1 MKALV
6 QAQISA
12 ASMGYEKMGTGHLLC
27 GLCRVGDELTR
38 CILGDLVPSEIE
50 EEVLAQCG
58 RGDVGFSRITGLTPH
73 AQRVLLRAIAYANP
87 DKKTL
92 AGVAHIWQ
100 ELLYEEGCTALS
112 VLNELGR
119 SVDSMRTAL
128 QNAVG
133 EIERP
138 VQAQRI
144 ASSSEPITQQEAQS
158 IRQNASASQNADG
171 QQKEN
176 QDPLEAYA
184 RNLTQAAQRH
194 ELEPLIGRKKE
205 LDSVIQ
211 ILGKKAKNNP
221 LLLGEPGVGKSAIA
235 EGLAQR
241 IADGDVPPMLLETQ
255 VYALDLAMLIAGT
268 KYRGEFEERM
278 KGVVASAQENGNVL
292 LFIDEL
298 HTLIGAGSSTE
309 GSLDAANILKPALA
323 RGELRVMGATT
334 YKEYRKYIEK
344 DAALAR
350 RFQRVDVQEPDH
362 AQTLEILSGL
372 RERYEN
378 YHHVEIS
385 DDALISAVE
394 LSSRYVTDRFMPD
407 KAIDL
412 IDEAA
417 SMANIET
424 WKQSRIPRPAIQSE
438 QNTDEAQEEAIEQV
452 IGLPTT
458 VIHADEIAKVV
469 SQWTGVPVEHVG
481 SDQQQDILNLENVLA
496 KRVVGQSEAIAS
508 IAKAL
513 RRARAGLNDPTR
525 PLGVFMLLGPSGV
538 GKTELCKALSEALF
552 GSENALIRVDMSEY
566 SEEATASRLIGSPP
580 GYVGYG
586 DGGQLTDAVLK
597 RPYSVVLF
605 DEIEKAHPKIFSLLL
620 QLLDDG
626 QLTDSVGR
634 KVNFKNTIIIMTS
647 NSGVSFDM
655 DKRLGFAGSSTDNKP
670 AVNHRRTIMEQVK
683 QTFRPEFLGRIDE
696 MIVMNSLT
704 DEDGAKIAA
713 LMLEK
718 IGGRLMERGIRLSYD
733 EQVPFALAKEGVSE
747 MSGARNL
754 RRVIAQKVEDPV
766 SDLVLKGKGRE
777 GIRIRVQGDDI
788 LVSEDCTALTSV

>member
-12 ASMGYEKMGTGHLLC
+12 ASMGHEKMGTGHLLC

-50 EEVLAQCG
+50 EEVLAQYG

-73 AQRVLLRAIAYANP
+73 AQRTLLRAISYANP

-100 ELLYEEGCTALS
+100 ELLYEEGCTALE
-112 VLNELGR
+112 VLNILGR

-138 VQAQRI
+138 IQAKHI
-144 ASSSEPITQQEAQS
+144 ASSSEPITQQEAAS
-158 IRQNASASQNADG
+158 VRQNAKAAQNGEG
-171 QQKEN
+171 QQKEE

-184 RNLTQAAQRH
+184 RNLTQAAISH
-194 ELEPLIGRKKE
+194 ELEPLIGREKE

-211 ILGKKAKNNP
+211 ILGKKTKNNP
-221 LLLGEPGVGKSAIA
+221 LLLGEPGVGKSALA

-241 IADGDVPPMLLETQ
+241 IADRNVPPMLLGTQ

-278 KGVVASAQENGNVL
+278 KGVVASAQEHGNVL

-350 RFQRVDVQEPDH
+350 RFQRVDVQEPSR

-417 SMANIET
+417 SMANIEV
-424 WKQSRIPRPAIQSE
+424 WKQSRIPLPALE
-438 QNTDEAQEEAIEQV
+438 NTDEPQEETTEQAV
-452 IGLPTT
+452 SMPTT

-469 SQWTGVPVEHVG
+469 SQWTGVPVERVG
-481 SDQQQDILNLENVLA
+481 SDQQQDILNLESVLA
-496 KRVVGQSEAIAS
+496 KRVIGQDEAIAS
-508 IAKAL
+508 IAKAF

-552 GSENALIRVDMSEY
+552 GSEDALIRVDMSEY

-626 QLTDSVGR
+626 QMTDSVGR
-634 KVNFKNTIIIMTS
+634 KVNFKNTIVIMTS

-655 DKRLGFAGSSTDNKP
+655 DKRLGFAGASTDHTP
-670 AVNHRRTIMEQVK
+670 MVNHRRTIIAQAK

-704 DEDGAKIAA
+704 EEDGARIAS
-713 LMLEK
+713 LMLDRVRD
-718 IGGRLMERGIRLSYD
+718 RLMERGISLTYD
-733 EQVPFALAKEGVSE
+733 EHVPHILAKEGISE

-754 RRVIAQKVEDPV
+754 RRVIAQRVEDPV
-766 SDLVLKGKGRE
+766 SELVLRGKGRN
-777 GIRIRVQGDDI
+777 GIRIQVQEGDI
-788 LVSEDCTALTSV
+788 LVSEDCAALTTA

>member
-12 ASMGYEKMGTGHLLC
+12 AAMGHEKMGTGHLLC
-27 GLCRVGDELTR
+27 GFCRVSDELTR
-38 CILGDLVPSEIE
+38 CILGDLTASEIE
-50 EEVLAQCG
+50 EEVLHHYG
-58 RGDVGFSRITGLTPH
+58 RGEVGFSRVTGLTAH
-73 AQRVLLRAIAYANP
+73 AQRALLRAVSYANP
-87 DKKTL
+87 DKKIL

-100 ELLYEEGCTALS
+100 ELLYEDDCTALN
-112 VLNELGR
+112 VLASLGYT
-119 SVDSMRTAL
+119 VDAMRTAL
-128 QNAVG
+128 FNAVG

-138 VQAQRI
+138 LQARRI
-144 ASSSEPITQQEAQS
+144 AASSEPISQQEA
-158 IRQNASASQNADG
+158 ASAQQSAKAAQNSET
-171 QQKEN
+171 KPEE
-176 QDPLEAYA
+176 DPLEAYA
-184 RNLTQAAQRH
+184 RNLTQAAVQH
-194 ELEPLIGRKKE
+194 ELEPLIGREDE
-205 LDSVIQ
+205 LESMIQ
-211 ILGKKAKNNP
+211 ILGKKMKNNP
-221 LLLGEPGVGKSAIA
+221 LLLGEPGVGKSALA
-235 EGLAQR
+235 EGLAMR
-241 IADGDVPPMLLETQ
+241 IANRDVPPSLLGVQ
-255 VYALDLAMLIAGT
+255 IYALDLALLVAGT
-268 KYRGEFEERM
+268 KYRGEFEERI
-278 KGVVASAQENGNVL
+278 KGVVSAAQERGNII

-298 HTLIGAGSSTE
+298 HTLIGAGSSSE
-309 GSLDAANILKPALA
+309 GTLDAANILKPALA
-323 RGELRVMGATT
+323 RGTLRVIGATT

-350 RFQRVDVQEPDH
+350 RFQRIDVHEPSK

-378 YHHVEIS
+378 FHHVEIS
-385 DDALISAVE
+385 DEALISAVE

-417 SMANIET
+417 SMANVAL
-424 WKQSRIPRPAIQSE
+424 WKHGEEDPLE
-438 QNTDEAQEEAIEQV
+438 NEAVSLPSAV
-452 IGLPTT
+452 IKES
-458 VIHADEIAKVV
+458 EIAKVIA
-469 SQWTGVPVEHVG
+469 QWTGVPVERIG
-481 SDQQQDILNLENVLA
+481 SDDQQDILSLEERLSR
-496 KRVVGQSEAIAS
+496 RVVGQNEAISS
-508 IAKAL
+508 IAKSL

-552 GSENALIRVDMSEY
+552 GSEDALIRVDMSEY

-634 KVNFKNTIIIMTS
+634 KVNFKNTIVVMTS
-647 NSGVSFDM
+647 NTGVSFEM
-655 DKRLGFAGSSTDNKP
+655 DKRLGFAGSKTDDTP
-670 AVNHRRTIMEQVK
+670 ALSHRRAIMAQAK

-704 DEDGAKIAA
+704 QEDGAKIAA

-718 IGGRLMERGIRLSYD
+718 IKNRMQSRGINLSYD
-733 EQVPFALAKEGVSE
+733 RQVAMLLAQNGVSE

-754 RRVIAQKVEDPV
+754 RRVIAEQVEDPL
-766 SDLVLKGKGRE
+766 SELILRGKAGGEVHLSVDRGE
-777 GIRIRVQGDDI
+777 IVVCGAH
-788 LVSEDCTALTSV
+788 EALAPA